1 MAQYCIFRA
10 AKLQRG
16 HGRHSVGKAIRHLE
30 KHIDCADISRPERS
44 HLNRSQVFYKNLS
57 EEIKGAIELHN
68 FNSSRSLRSD
78 AAVAFEMIFTFSPE
92 MEEKVNSHDF
102 YEKIKQFCHEEF
114 RGAKPLRVD
123 FHADETVSH
132 FHVVLLATT
141 PELKISAREHLG
153 NKAHLSQLQDRFAE
167 LCKPLGLQ
175 RGKRYHGQKKKPS
188 HVALKTYK
196 AKQIEDIKFLEQM
209 KKKATAELQ
218 QELCR

>member
-16 HGRHSVGKAIRHLE
+16 HGRHSVGKSIRHLE
-30 KHIDCADISRPERS
+30 KHLESADISRPERS
-44 HLNRSQVFYKNLS
+44 HLNRSQVFYENLS
-57 EEIKGAIELHN
+57 AEIKGAIEIHN
-68 FNSSRSLRSD
+68 FFSSRALRSD
-78 AAVAFEMIFTFSPE
+78 AAVAFEMIFTYSPE
-92 MEEKVNSHDF
+92 MDEKVSSSEF
-102 YEKIKQFCHEEF
+102 YEKVRQFCHEEF
-114 RGAKPLRVD
+114 KGAKTLRVD
-123 FHADETVSH
+123 FHADETVNH
-132 FHVVLLATT
+132 FHVVMLATT
-141 PELKISAREHLG
+141 PEQKISAREHLG

-188 HVALKTYK
+188 HVALRTYK
-196 AKQIEDIKFLEQM
+196 EKQIEDIKFLEQM